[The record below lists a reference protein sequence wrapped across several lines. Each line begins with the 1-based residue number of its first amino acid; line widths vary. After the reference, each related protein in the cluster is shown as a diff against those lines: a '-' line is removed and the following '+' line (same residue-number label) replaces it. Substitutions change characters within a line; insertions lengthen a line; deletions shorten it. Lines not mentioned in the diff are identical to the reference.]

1 MLTRI
6 FCLSLAFFCLTGCE
20 KTPQSQTD
28 KSLIVIISPDNPPF
42 EFKDTAQGGD
52 KVMGFDVD
60 VIQKIGQKL
69 NHPIQI
75 IEADFSAIIP
85 SIQSGRADIGLS
97 AIAATEERRKNVD
110 FSDPYYTY
118 KFAFLVPQDSTMTSE
133 GDLQD
138 QKLGVQLGSSH
149 EILAQKWKTNIPGL
163 SLVTLTKLGELVQ
176 ELKNGRIQAVLTED
190 TTARKIAESTPGL
203 KVVVLS
209 VPGEELV
216 IVFPKG
222 SQWFKPVNEALQGLK
237 GEIEE
242 ISKKWMVK

>member
-1 MLTRI
+1 MLKKI
-6 FCLSLAFFCLTGCE
+6 LFLSLAFFCLVGCE

-28 KSLIVIISPDNPPF
+28 KPLIVIVSPDNPPF

-52 KVMGFDVD
+52 KVIGFDVD

-69 NHPIQI
+69 NRPIQI
-75 IEADFSAIIP
+75 IESDFSAIIP
-85 SIQSGRADIGLS
+85 SIQAGRADMGLS

-118 KFAFLVPQDSTMTSE
+118 KFALLVPQNSMITSE
-133 GDLQD
+133 EDLQEK
-138 QKLGVQLGSSH
+138 KLGVQLGSSH
-149 EILAQKWKTNIPGL
+149 EVLAQKWKASIPGL
-163 SLVTLTKLGELVQ
+163 SLITLTKGGELVQ
-176 ELKNGRIQAVLTED
+176 ELKNGRIQAILTED
-190 TTARKIAESTPGL
+190 TTAHKIVGSTPGL
-203 KVVVLS
+203 KAVVLT

-222 SQWFKPVNEALQGLK
+222 SPWVKPVNEALQGLK

-242 ISKKWMVK
+242 ILKKWMIK